1 VIIIDKIPSS
11 KTLEINATA
20 KRLISEGKD
29 VVNLTAGEPDFPTP
43 EPIIEAATDAMRKG
57 YTKYTDSK
65 GIIELREAISKMLSK
80 RKIDYS
86 ADEILVTN
94 GGKQGIF
101 NAMMSM
107 LDPGDEVILIS
118 PLWVSYVP
126 QIMLTGAKPVII
138 KTSIDNNFVPDPDEI
153 KKYISN
159 KTKVIL
165 VNSPNNPT
173 GAVYPYEI
181 MKRIAELANKNN
193 IKLISDEVYDRLV
206 YTENYTSM
214 AGLCNPEN
222 LVYINAF
229 SKSHSMTGWRIGYM
243 CTKDKTVYRRSTKLV
258 SHITSNV
265 SSISQYAALKATT
278 VDTSYMLDEFR
289 KRRTFVESEL
299 ERLNLKHSRISGAFY
314 AFFQVGTDDS
324 KFCKDLL
331 EKEMLALVPGS
342 AFDAPGFARMSFAS
356 SLGNIEKGF
365 KRLEHF
371 LNRKK

>member
-1 VIIIDKIPSS
+1 MVIIIDKIPSS

-243 CTKDKTVYRRSTKLV
+243 CTKDKIHKTCFTHNLECQQ
-258 SHITSNV
+258 HITIC
-265 SSISQYAALKATT
+265 SSQGNNGRYKLYAG
-278 VDTSYMLDEFR
+278 
-289 KRRTFVESEL
+289 
-299 ERLNLKHSRISGAFY
+299 RI
-314 AFFQVGTDDS
+314 Q
-324 KFCKDLL
+324 
-331 EKEMLALVPGS
+331 EKEN
-342 AFDAPGFARMSFAS
+342 FRR
-356 SLGNIEKGF
+356 I
-365 KRLEHF
+365 
-371 LNRKK
+371 